1 MRHCTRT
8 RATERCN
15 GSLTCSSMVT
25 CSSMANRTKV
35 IYLSEGNPSRDRSCY
50 VVPVAIRAPAHII
63 ETDQGTYIVQ
73 GNPVSEH
80 SSLSPD
86 ESLVEIPSSGND
98 EGQVRR
104 LPNKKRRGQSESAV
118 DHAAQLQAQAG
129 LSGAEASGVSG

>member
-1 MRHCTRT
+1 
-8 RATERCN
+8 
-15 GSLTCSSMVT
+15 MVT

-50 VVPVAIRAPAHII
+50 VAPVAIRAPAHII

-98 EGQVRR
+98 EGKFVGCLTRNDVDNPNPLSTTLRNSKRKPACPARKRPAFQVD
-104 LPNKKRRGQSESAV
+104 PVQGEPRGDWQLSAYR
-118 DHAAQLQAQAG
+118 
-129 LSGAEASGVSG
+129 E